1 MKQKRIIRRTTLLTV
16 ALALILVGL
25 GLARRVEL
33 GGSWWIIVGAAL
45 VISGYALR
53 RKTKIVLWVGIML
66 LALCVGWWRGSQ
78 YMGKVAAYDALYGK
92 NTVMEV
98 TALEDAVYSERGQLS
113 FSASS
118 IVVSE
123 PAAQRLVGQVS
134 VEGRGVPMVYRGDRL
149 RVEGKLYPRRGANQA
164 GINFAIIETLQHNIS
179 AIDTLRREFATGIQN
194 SLPEPLAS
202 FGMGLLIGQRATLD
216 KQITEQLTTTGL
228 IHIVAVSG
236 YNLTVIVG
244 MSQRLFAKRSRYQS
258 LVFSLGL
265 IGVFLLMT
273 GSSPSI
279 VRAAIVSVMSL
290 IAWYFGRQYRP
301 LLLLLIAAA
310 LTAMASPL
318 MVWSNIGWY
327 LSFTAF
333 FGVLVVGPLIKRRYV
348 SSKAQERII
357 PSVLSETISAQICTL
372 PILLFVFG
380 RLSVVSVV
388 ANLLVVPLVPFAMLA
403 SLVAG
408 IGGMIGPVIGSIVG
422 LPARLLL
429 DYILDVA
436 ALLSRVPKASIEV
449 TITAAEMIYMYGLIL
464 FMSFVLWHKQRAHTG
479 R

>member
-1 MKQKRIIRRTTLLTV
+1 
-16 ALALILVGL
+16 
-25 GLARRVEL
+25 
-33 GGSWWIIVGAAL
+33 
-45 VISGYALR
+45 
-53 RKTKIVLWVGIML
+53 
-66 LALCVGWWRGSQ
+66 
-78 YMGKVAAYDALYGK
+78 
-92 NTVMEV
+92 
-98 TALEDAVYSERGQLS
+98 
-113 FSASS
+113 
-118 IVVSE
+118 
-123 PAAQRLVGQVS
+123 
-134 VEGRGVPMVYRGDRL
+134 
-149 RVEGKLYPRRGANQA
+149 
-164 GINFAIIETLQHNIS
+164 
-179 AIDTLRREFATGIQN
+179 
-194 SLPEPLAS
+194 
-202 FGMGLLIGQRATLD
+202 IGQRATLD